1 MPYEL
6 KSKNQAAVLR
16 LGENGLPEHWR
27 LSGGDGL
34 TVYGAEPRA
43 WAVVRRKADRCER
56 TCPLCVETIRKQEDR
71 LLVTFSVSWE
81 QQPAAAVSL
90 SFAAEESGFSFAW
103 EGAEERDGY
112 ALLEITVPALVFSA
126 PEEHAQFLHGEHRGG
141 YLADLDTMDEN
152 AEIRGED
159 RFGGYPNASVL
170 PVLCLFRERT
180 MCVMEVQGYVC
191 RTLLDARKEVGISL
205 GVTAPWRIR
214 GGEKTPDLLANQRE
228 IVRVDFSGAEPGREK
243 ADWMDAARLIRARYA
258 PFPDAFFDDKFVYI
272 IQNQLGRKET
282 ELTFE
287 QTEELIARISH
298 LIGGNP
304 HVAFL
309 TGWSQGGHDTSYP
322 NVYTMNPNLGTPE
335 AFQALKRRGKE
346 DYHCTV
352 SLNDNFDDMYRNEYT
367 DGWFRETY
375 VARTRD
381 NELETFETW
390 NGVDL
395 SYITAM
401 HRYMQPGEDGEKRI
415 RHHGEVHRLSGA
427 ILIDALSWWS
437 IRNDFNPDAPASAVE
452 NLRAKFRILET
463 FYRTYGI
470 HVCSELVRYPFFGKL
485 RLAFDNGVCYDAP
498 SDHDVPFLREV
509 LRGVMVY
516 GGKGGDALDVA
527 DLLYHNAAKH
537 PWFRRGETA
546 RRITDI
552 YYLNYVPWFLLH
564 RLAVTGYRVENGV
577 YRIHLEHAAE
587 IGIDTAA
594 GNWYASYEGVRILEN
609 DRLTCPLGRDT
620 IAFYAHEDCTL
631 ETKLPARAHAAGA
644 SACLEEGPQPH
655 PFEEENGVL
664 RVSVKA
670 CVPVIVTLAQ
680 DQ

>member
-34 TVYGAEPRA
+34 TVYRAEPRA

-56 TCPLCVETIRKQEDR
+56 TCPLCAETIRKQEDR

-90 SFAAEESGFSFAW
+90 SFAAEESGFSLAW

-152 AEIRGED
+152 AEIHGED

-191 RTLLDARKEVGISL
+191 RTLLDARKETGISL
-205 GVTAPWRIR
+205 GV
-214 GGEKTPDLLANQRE
+214 
-228 IVRVDFSGAEPGREK
+228 
-243 ADWMDAARLIRARYA
+243 
-258 PFPDAFFDDKFVYI
+258 
-272 IQNQLGRKET
+272 
-282 ELTFE
+282 
-287 QTEELIARISH
+287 
-298 LIGGNP
+298 
-304 HVAFL
+304 
-309 TGWSQGGHDTSYP
+309 
-322 NVYTMNPNLGTPE
+322 
-335 AFQALKRRGKE
+335 
-346 DYHCTV
+346 
-352 SLNDNFDDMYRNEYT
+352 
-367 DGWFRETY
+367 
-375 VARTRD
+375 
-381 NELETFETW
+381 
-390 NGVDL
+390 
-395 SYITAM
+395 
-401 HRYMQPGEDGEKRI
+401 
-415 RHHGEVHRLSGA
+415 
-427 ILIDALSWWS
+427 
-437 IRNDFNPDAPASAVE
+437 SA
-452 NLRAKFRILET
+452 
-463 FYRTYGI
+463 
-470 HVCSELVRYPFFGKL
+470 
-485 RLAFDNGVCYDAP
+485 
-498 SDHDVPFLREV
+498 
-509 LRGVMVY
+509 
-516 GGKGGDALDVA
+516 
-527 DLLYHNAAKH
+527 
-537 PWFRRGETA
+537 
-546 RRITDI
+546 
-552 YYLNYVPWFLLH
+552 LLH

-609 DRLTCPLGRDT
+609 DRLTCPLGRGT

-644 SACLEEGPQPH
+644 SACLEEGSQPH